1 MNENAARLDWAGA
14 GVRVPRR
21 FVSPRPLRLAVER
34 ALEEPSIRA
43 RARELAAWA
52 ARMTRGRRGG
62 LVERWLRE
70 PTRLAGRTP
79 VRSSRQRAGRERVI

>member
-21 FVSPRPLRLAVER
+21 FVSPRILRLAVER
-34 ALEEPSIRA
+34 ALAEPSIRG

-52 ARMTRGRRGG
+52 ASHDAGAAAAG
-62 LVERWLRE
+62 LVEQ
-70 PTRLAGRTP
+70 LA
-79 VRSSRQRAGRERVI
+79 V